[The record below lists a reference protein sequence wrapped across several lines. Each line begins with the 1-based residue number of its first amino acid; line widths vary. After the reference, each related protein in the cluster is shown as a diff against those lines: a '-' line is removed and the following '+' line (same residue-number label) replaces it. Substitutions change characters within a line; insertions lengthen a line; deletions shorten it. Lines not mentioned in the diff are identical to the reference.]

1 MAKQPANIKCI
12 TLAALLLFSMSCS
25 LVARVPTT
33 PTVTIVPNLAP
44 SETTAPT
51 AAATATLL
59 PTVSPTI
66 YLTPTGVGMAP
77 LYVPPLCQGKPV
89 ATISP
94 TLAARQPTPGLQA
107 NPPISKDEQIKVFEA
122 LVARITEV
130 YLYPDFNG
138 LDWPGLVAQY
148 RAKVQTGLDSE
159 TFYTEMEK
167 FVFALNDEH
176 SNFESPVMVAKANI
190 ELSGVT
196 DFVGVGARV
205 NPVGNLA
212 RASILAVFP
221 DSPAEHSGMKP
232 HDSILLVDGLPI
244 VEKGIVHTERVR
256 GPECSAVVLIIQS
269 PGGQP
274 RQVLLIRF
282 RITTALPINAQLVA
296 TSDGSRIGYIFLPT
310 FYDDTIPGQVKQALE
325 EFGTLDALILD
336 NRMNSGGASN
346 VMETILSYFTS
357 GTLGNFVSR
366 KSTRPFTITA
376 NPVNNS
382 QTVPLVVLA
391 GPDTASF
398 GEIFSGILQD
408 QGRAKIVGQTTMGN
422 VERLHGYSFKD
433 GSRAWI
439 AEERFDP
446 IHSHAIWEKNGVKPD
461 VVAYADWDTFTF
473 ENDPSMVAALKLL
486 GHS

>member
-1 MAKQPANIKCI
+1 MAKQPASIKRI
-12 TLAALLLFSMSCS
+12 TLAALLLFCMSCS
-25 LVARVPTT
+25 LVARVPAT
-33 PTVTIVPNLAP
+33 PTVTFVPTLVL
-44 SETTAPT
+44 SETAAPT
-51 AAATATLL
+51 ATATLAPNAT
-59 PTVSPTI
+59 PTVSPT
-66 YLTPTGVGMAP
+66 PTEAGLAP
-77 LYVPPLCQGKPV
+77 LYEPPPCQGKPV
-89 ATISP
+89 ATSSP
-94 TLAARQPTPGLQA
+94 TLAAGQPTPGLQA

-122 LVARITEV
+122 LVARITEI
-130 YLYPDFNG
+130 YLYPNFNG

-148 RAKVQTGLDSE
+148 RAKVQGGLDTE
-159 TFYTEMEK
+159 AFYTEMEK
-167 FVFALNDEH
+167 LVFTLNDDH
-176 SNFESPVMVAKANI
+176 SNFESPVMVTESNAA
-190 ELSGVT
+190 LSGVT
-196 DFVGVGARV
+196 DFVGVGVRV
-205 NPVGNLA
+205 NPASNQA

-221 DSPAEHSGMKP
+221 DSPAEHSGLKP
-232 HDSILLVDGLPI
+232 HDSILFVDGLPI

-256 GPECSAVVLIIQS
+256 GPECSAVVLTIQS

-282 RITTALPINAQLVA
+282 RITSALPINAQLVP
-296 TSDGSRIGYIFLPT
+296 TKDGSRIGYIFLPT

-325 EFGTLDALILD
+325 DFGSLDALILD

-346 VMETILSYFTS
+346 VVEPILSHFTS

-376 NPVNNS
+376 DPVNNS
-382 QTVPLVVLA
+382 QTVPLVVLV
-391 GPDTASF
+391 GPDTVSF

-422 VERLHGYSFKD
+422 VETLHGYSFAD

-461 VVAYADWDTFTF
+461 VVAYADWDAFTF
-473 ENDPSMVAALKLL
+473 ENDPSIAAALKLL
-486 GHS
+486 GHR

>member
-1 MAKQPANIKCI
+1 MAKQLANIKHI
-12 TLAALLLFSMSCS
+12 TLAAVLLFSMSCS
-25 LVARVPTT
+25 LVARVPAT
-33 PTVTIVPNLAP
+33 PTATRVPTLAP
-44 SETTAPT
+44 SETAAPATIATTLPPT
-51 AAATATLL
+51 A
-59 PTVSPTI
+59 SPI
-66 YLTPTGVGMAP
+66 VYLTPTEASMAP
-77 LYVPPLCQGKPV
+77 SYVPPSCQDKPV

-94 TLAARQPTPGLQA
+94 TQAAGQPTPGLKA

-122 LVARITEV
+122 LVAKITEV

-148 RAKVQTGLDSE
+148 RVKVKAGVDSE
-159 TFYTEMEK
+159 AFYTAMEK
-167 FVFALNDEH
+167 LVFTLNDDH
-176 SNFESPVMVAKANI
+176 SNFESPVMVAESNA
-190 ELSGVT
+190 ELSGVN
-196 DFVGVGARV
+196 DFVGVGVRV
-205 NPVGNLA
+205 NPVVNQA
-212 RASILAVFP
+212 HASILAVFP
-221 DSPAEHSGMKP
+221 DSPAEHSGLKP
-232 HDSILLVDGLPI
+232 HDSILFVDGLPI

-256 GPECSAVVLIIQS
+256 GPECSAVVLTIQS

-282 RITTALPINAQLVA
+282 QITTNLPINAQLVP
-296 TSDGSRIGYIFLPT
+296 TSDGSRIGYIFLAT

-325 EFGTLDALILD
+325 NFGNLNALILD

-346 VMETILSYFTS
+346 VVEPILSYFTS

-382 QTVPLVVLA
+382 QTVPLVILA
-391 GPDTASF
+391 GPDTVSF

-422 VERLHGYSFKD
+422 VETLRGYNFED

-473 ENDPSMVAALKLL
+473 ENDPSIAAALKLL
-486 GHS
+486 GHR